1 MQDRRNMINRK
12 ASAAV
17 HYALW
22 HYLSKMIKPVLV
34 AEYPKSGG
42 TWYCQMLAHYLQL
55 PYPRNHMPALKKSV
69 LHSHYTYSS
78 SFFKPHCVVRD
89 GRDVMVSYYHHM
101 YFGNSILPEWVFEYY
116 RTRAPFK
123 DFENVEKNMPA
134 YIEYMFTKHMMQG
147 KVVTWK
153 SFLHSYLD
161 KPSVTFVKYEDLLE
175 DREKWIRYINERCHI
190 NSPERIIR
198 KTVEKTSFETMS
210 GRNHGVEDAKSHQR
224 KGISGDWKNHFTEK
238 HMQIFREMGGE
249 EFLRS
254 VGYSL

>member
-161 KPSVTFVKYEDLLE
+161 KPSVTFVKYEDLLA
-175 DREKWIRYINERCHI
+175 
-190 NSPERIIR
+190 SPLDTLSKSITAITGAQTDKEMLQQVIDKYAFKNIAKR
-198 KTVEKTSFETMS
+198 KPGEENKKEFL
-210 GRNHGVEDAKSHQR
+210 R
-224 KGISGDWKNHFTEK
+224 KGIAGDWKNYFSKEASDA
-238 HMQIFREMGGE
+238 FEFYAGE
-249 EFLRS
+249 ELRLFN
-254 VGYSL
+254 Y